1 LRSLEARLYQDAAST
16 HTAQPAA
23 AGKPPRLLD
32 SVVRSEWVDY
42 NRHMSDFRYAQ
53 LFGEAVDVLFRQ
65 VGVDETYRESGRM
78 YYTVENHIMHL
89 GEARAG
95 EPLYITAQL
104 LGMDDKR
111 VHVFQRM
118 HRGRD
123 DKQIATAE
131 QMYLHVD
138 TTAGKAAPADSKVR
152 VRLEAMRDAH
162 AGLPRPAE
170 AGRAIGLARNGHTGP

>member
-1 LRSLEARLYQDAAST
+1 
-16 HTAQPAA
+16 
-23 AGKPPRLLD
+23 
-32 SVVRSEWVDY
+32 
-42 NRHMSDFRYAQ
+42 
-53 LFGEAVDVLFRQ
+53 LFRQ

-89 GEARAG
+89 GEAKAG

-138 TTAGKAAPADSKVR
+138 TTAAKAAPADSKVR
-152 VRLEAMRDAH
+152 AKLEAIRDAH
-162 AGLPRPAE
+162 AGLPPPTE
-170 AGRAIGLARNGHTGP
+170 AGRAIGLARTAQTGS